1 MSTQA
6 QRPAPGTSPQTAP
19 QSSSQL
25 SPPST
30 GPGRAGEPGEQ
41 ARRSNAQRSR
51 EGQAAIA
58 RLGAPVRTR
67 LRIGQVLVLLSAVLA
82 AAPYIALVQ
91 LGDIL
96 LRAYRAGVSPEPQQ
110 VRSAVMLLVS
120 AYSTRLLLYFLA
132 LLITHLADLS
142 LRDRL
147 RRDIV
152 ARISHAPLS

>member
-6 QRPAPGTSPQTAP
+6 QRSAPGTSPQTVP

-96 LRAYRAGVSPEPQQ
+96 LRAYRAGVNPEPQQ

-132 LLITHLADLS
+132 LLITHAGLVHRLH
-142 LRDRL
+142 LRAYPQGR
-147 RRDIV
+147 
-152 ARISHAPLS
+152 PG